1 MDVSSDEVL
10 GNVLKLCEDLQAKYG
25 ASLNIIDVDQELL
38 KSLVNTT
45 CQAFAALGQQQ
56 KSKVEPQVECQ
67 EEDEDAGSQRSL
79 QNAMQILYYLEQACC
94 ASRIASRLIGAGL
107 HADEDATKVSMDELV
122 AGLAPFCKMDMDQD
136 INKFQQ
142 LLLFL
147 LNMLQHRGY
156 KRYGSDCYEQLF
168 TPEGYNTHAWT
179 LACTIK
185 DFVYA
190 ATRKETNFD
199 QWLNLTQN
207 KGNAQSAVE
216 YLVACKDVQ
225 FPVLVKQRSIFAFRN
240 GLYDARSD
248 RFYQY
253 ADGGIPNEFVASKHF
268 DLIFEDGDS
277 PTGDW
282 MDIPTPNLQSI
293 LDFQG
298 YAPEVARWMYIMI
311 GRLMYELNDL
321 DRWQVIPYLKG
332 QASSGKSTILLRV
345 CRNLYDKADVGVL
358 SNNIEKKFGIG
369 AFADKYIFVAPE
381 IKSDLQME
389 QAEFQSIV
397 SGEDMSICIKYQTA
411 HTSEWKVPGI
421 MAGNEVPAWVDNS
434 GSITR
439 RIVLFDFPNKVDNAD
454 MDLGKRLEA
463 EMARLIKKC
472 NKGYQWAVQNFA
484 KDSIWKHLPAYFHST
499 RDELSETTN
508 VLEHFLKSNALKF
521 GSDAYMPW
529 NDFLSLF
536 QVHTR
541 THNFKWTQNFTKDFY
556 AAAFLRYSLR
566 KTAKESRLYRGS
578 AHTRVWLEGAD
589 VADGF
594 EDQ

>member
-1 MDVSSDEVL
+1 M
-10 GNVLKLCEDLQAKYG
+10 
-25 ASLNIIDVDQELL
+25 NIVDIDHERLRG
-38 KSLVNTT
+38 LVNTA
-45 CQAFAALGQQQ
+45 CRAFASLAQQPSLRGEGDIGDGDKGEQ
-56 KSKVEPQVECQ
+56 
-67 EEDEDAGSQRSL
+67 DIIIDGHRSL
-79 QNAMQILYYLEQACC
+79 QNAMQILYYLEQASC
-94 ASRIASRLIGAGL
+94 AARIAGRLIGAGL
-107 HADEDATKVSMDELV
+107 EADDDATSITPDELV
-122 AGLAPFCKMDMDQD
+122 AGLAPFCKMDMEQN
-136 INKFQQ
+136 INRFQQ

-156 KRYGSDCYEQLF
+156 RRYGTDCYEQLF

-179 LACTIK
+179 PACSIK

-199 QWLNLTQN
+199 QWVNLTQS
-207 KGNAQSAVE
+207 KGNAISAVD
-216 YLVACKDVQ
+216 YLSSCKDVQ
-225 FPVLVKQRSIFAFRN
+225 FPVLVKQRNVFAFRN
-240 GLYDARSD
+240 GLYEARAD
-248 RFYQY
+248 RFYPY
-253 ADGGIPNEFVASKHF
+253 EEGGIPNEFVACKHF
-268 DLIFEDGDS
+268 DLVFETDHDDS
-277 PTGDW
+277 GGEQW
-282 MDIPTPNLQSI
+282 MDLPTPNLQSI

-298 YAPEVARWMYIMI
+298 YEPDVAKWMYIMI
-311 GRLMYELNDL
+311 GRLLYDLNDM

-358 SNNIEKKFGIG
+358 SNNIEKKFGIS
-369 AFADKYIFVAPE
+369 AFADKYLFVAPE

-411 HTSEWKVPGI
+411 QTAEWKVPGI

-439 RIVLFDFPNKVDNAD
+439 RIVLFDFPKKVDNAD
-454 MDLGKRLEA
+454 MELGKRLEA
-463 EMARLIKKC
+463 EMARIVRKC
-472 NKGYQWAVQNFA
+472 NKAYHWAVQKFA
-484 KDSIWKHLPAYFHST
+484 RDSIWMHLPPYFHAT

-529 NDFLSLF
+529 NDFLALF

-566 KTAKESRLYRGS
+566 KTAKESRLYRGT
-578 AHTRVWLEGAD
+578 AHNRVWLEGAD
-589 VADGF
+589 VADGLDD
-594 EDQ
+594 EQ